1 MNVTL
6 TAVPAWAALL
16 PLAGYLLALGWI
28 HLRRRPVVVP
38 GILDLAALAAG
49 LAGLVLVG
57 PLAVLQPAVGTAP
70 WATAMLLGGLVLVVA
85 GGLLA
90 TRPRLVVYNVTVEQ
104 LRPLL
109 AEVVGKLDASAR
121 WAGESVVLPAQG
133 LQVLLD
139 GRGLGRAVSVVAV
152 GTRTSPEAWAEFA
165 RRVRRATRKLQVRR
179 NPWGA
184 LALAAG
190 LTLVAVAVAWAIIG
204 RPPPTERDA
213 ARSSAPPPR
222 WSAAA
227 NLPAAR
233 GTNHARPRRSL
244 AA

>member
-16 PLAGYLLALGWI
+16 PLGGYLVALGWI

-57 PLAVLQPAVGTAP
+57 PLAVLQPAVGTAA
-70 WATAMLLGGLVLVVA
+70 WATAMLLGGLVVVVA

-90 TRPRLVVYNVTVEQ
+90 TRPRLVVYNVTPDQ
-104 LRPLL
+104 LRPVL

-121 WAGESVVLPAQG
+121 WAGESVVLPEQG
-133 LQVLLD
+133 LQLLLD

-152 GTRTSPEAWAEFA
+152 GGRSSPEAWAEFA
-165 RRVRRATRKLQVRR
+165 RRTRRAVRKLHVRR

-184 LALAAG
+184 ASAAAG
-190 LTLVAVAVAWAIIG
+190 LLLVAAAVAWAIIG
-204 RPPPTERDA
+204 RPTPTGRDA
-213 ARSSAPPPR
+213 ARQ
-222 WSAAA
+222 
-227 NLPAAR
+227 AAR
-233 GTNHARPRRSL
+233 HAGFAALTHPVVPGTSHASPCRSFG
-244 AA
+244 A

>member
-1 MNVTL
+1 MNL
-6 TAVPAWAALL
+6 SLSAVPAWAALV
-16 PLAGYLLALGWI
+16 PLSGYLMALGWI

-57 PLAVLQPAVGTAP
+57 PLAVLQPAVGTAT
-70 WATAMLLGGLVLVVA
+70 WATAMLLGGLVVMLV

-121 WAGESVVLPAQG
+121 WAGESVALPSQG

-152 GTRTSPEAWAEFA
+152 GTRSSPEAWAEFT
-165 RRVRRATRKLQVRR
+165 RQVRRAARKLRVRR

-184 LALAAG
+184 VTAAAG
-190 LTLVAVAVAWAIIG
+190 LILLAAAIAWAILDG
-204 RPPPTERDA
+204 SSPADRDA
-213 ARSSAPPPR
+213 AVRPAPSLRSVMILPPAV
-222 WSAAA
+222 S
-227 NLPAAR
+227 
-233 GTNHARPRRSL
+233 GTSDARPRRSF

>member
-1 MNVTL
+1 MNLTL
-6 TAVPAWAALL
+6 SAVPAWAALL
-16 PLAGYLLALGWI
+16 PLGGYLVALGWI

-38 GILDLAALAAG
+38 GILDLAALATG
-49 LAGLVLVG
+49 LAGLVLAG
-57 PLAVLQPAVGTAP
+57 PLAVLQPAVGTAA
-70 WATAMLLGGLVLVVA
+70 WATAMLLGGLVVVLV

-90 TRPRLVVYNVTVEQ
+90 TRPRLVVYNVTAEQ

-121 WAGESVVLPAQG
+121 WAGESVVLPSQG

-152 GTRTSPEAWAEFA
+152 GTRSSPEAWAEFA
-165 RRVRRATRKLQVRR
+165 RRVRRAARKLRVRR

-184 LALAAG
+184 VAAGAGLLLLAA
-190 LTLVAVAVAWAIIG
+190 AIAWAILG
-204 RPPPTERDA
+204 GGSPA
-213 ARSSAPPPR
+213 ARKAAVRPAPPPPLTITF
-222 WSAAA
+222 AAA
-227 NLPAAR
+227 SGAIDAR
-233 GTNHARPRRSL
+233 ARRSL